1 VSLFLSGLGV
11 VFSIG
16 FLGLTVA
23 WAFLVLRVRERADE
37 AIAGP
42 GAPSSRDTL
51 LRQRAHLVTDAER
64 VGLVA
69 GAVPVLAL
77 IGTVLGFFF
86 ALGKTS
92 HVGLGATDP
101 LAILKVMLDSG
112 MDTALATTVAGQAL
126 YFLMILGHGAFVTG
140 RFERADLLLEER
152 IQLSRADVP

>member
-1 VSLFLSGLGV
+1 MSLFLSGLGV

-16 FLGLTVA
+16 FLTLTIA

-37 AIAGP
+37 AL
-42 GAPSSRDTL
+42 APPDTPRSWDTL
-51 LRQRAHLVTDAER
+51 VRLRGNLVTDAER

-86 ALGKTS
+86 ALANTS

-101 LAILKVMLDSG
+101 LAILKVMLESG

-152 IQLSRADVP
+152 IQLTRAEAR